1 MGISG
6 PFRSSSFVGVAIAVL
21 CLGGIGAAAQKPSVP
36 RLELGRF
43 NLGSFNGRIALDRSS
58 DTLNVVL
65 GVEHSV
71 ENQQIPADQFQ
82 TWLLLADGKSLNP
95 VSRSPASGQKPM
107 VFRGGGVQ
115 SLISFS
121 FAPGSPVAVVLN
133 AGSQFQVFPIS
144 PDGLR
149 FSN

>member
-1 MGISG
+1 MAK
-6 PFRSSSFVGVAIAVL
+6 PFCSRSFVGVAIAVL
-21 CLGGIGAAAQKPSVP
+21 CLSGLGAASQKPSPP

-43 NLGSFNGRIALDRSS
+43 NLGSFNGRIALDRAS

-71 ENQQIPADQFQ
+71 ENQEIPADQFQ
-82 TWLLLADGKSLNP
+82 AWLLLGDGKSLNP
-95 VSRSPASGQKPM
+95 ISRSPASGQKPM
-107 VFRGGGVQ
+107 VFRGGGER

-121 FAPGSPVAVVLN
+121 FALGSPVAVVLSV
-133 AGSQFQVFPIS
+133 ASQFQVLPIS
-144 PDGLR
+144 PDRLR

>member
-1 MGISG
+1 MGMPG
-6 PFRSSSFVGVAIAVL
+6 PFRSSSFVGVAIAVVFS
-21 CLGGIGAAAQKPSVP
+21 GGLGAAAQKPSDP

-58 DTLNVVL
+58 NTLNVVL

-82 TWLLLADGKSLNP
+82 AWLLLADGKSLNP
-95 VSRSPASGQKPM
+95 ISRSPSSGQNPM

-115 SLISFS
+115 SMISFS
-121 FAPGSPVAVVLN
+121 FAPGSPVAVVLS
-133 AGSQFQVFPIS
+133 AGSRFQVFPIS